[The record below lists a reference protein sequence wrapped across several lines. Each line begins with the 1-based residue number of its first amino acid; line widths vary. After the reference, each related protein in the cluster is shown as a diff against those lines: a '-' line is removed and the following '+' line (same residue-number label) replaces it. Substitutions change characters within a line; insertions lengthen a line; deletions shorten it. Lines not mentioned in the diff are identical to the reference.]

1 MHGVGASAVD
11 LPRPRVELQLGRRR
25 HRWLTGPAGLA
36 LFACMFLP
44 AVKGCGSPVY
54 PIETPM
60 FLPPYLYGLAF
71 GAAGMTITVRGMR
84 HAIRGL
90 RVVTFAAIAISA
102 VTLLLAPP
110 VGVVEL
116 FAAICVLAIIG
127 WAGHSERRAAIAA
140 VIVGALS
147 TLWFGLWS
155 ATAEALVGVYLAT
168 LGSAGLL
175 AGGLVWLAETTR
187 P

>member
-1 MHGVGASAVD
+1 VASAVE
-11 LPRPRVELQLGRRR
+11 LPRARVELELGRRR
-25 HRWLTGPAGLA
+25 HRWITGPAGMV
-36 LFACMFLP
+36 LFACLFLP
-44 AVKGCGSPVY
+44 AVKGCGTPVY
-54 PIETPM
+54 PVETPM

-71 GAAGMTITVRGMR
+71 SLAAMTITVRRMR

-90 RVVTFAAIAISA
+90 RAVTFTAIAGSA

-116 FAAICVLAIIG
+116 FASITVLAIIG
-127 WAGHSERRAAIAA
+127 WSGHSERRAAFSALA
-140 VIVGALS
+140 VGTLC

-155 ATAEALVGVYLAT
+155 STEEAMIGVYLAT
-168 LGSAGLL
+168 LGSAGLV
-175 AGGLVWLAETTR
+175 AGSLVWLAEATR